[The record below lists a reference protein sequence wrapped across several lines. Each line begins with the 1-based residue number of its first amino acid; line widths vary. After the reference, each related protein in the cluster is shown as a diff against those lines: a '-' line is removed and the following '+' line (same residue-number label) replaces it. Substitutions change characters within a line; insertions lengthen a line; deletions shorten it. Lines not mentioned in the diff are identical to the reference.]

1 MSDHSIFEKYLE
13 HRYQKS
19 GALTPGQKLEVLDLL
34 EQEAREQGRVPVGER
49 SVATVPVDNP
59 AVQAVLRGEEVS
71 LGAATVKSRAQGMLE
86 GLPTAAKIGILVGI
100 VLLPLMLMQLF
111 SGGGKTEEEMPPT
124 PEATLTLEPTPLP
137 QPTDVPPT
145 PLPPPTATHAMTL
158 GLGGPAE
165 SNRDPASIEIAG
177 QLFIVARGEVNEE
190 DGSWKPQ
197 GPEWLSGTEV
207 RRVFAVPYE
216 ALMDADVASGD
227 EIYVRTRGGHVL
239 TYIVRDVVRLQANQI
254 ETFFSLRP
262 SLVVALPLNS
272 GDVNSVERVLIF
284 GEAQIED
291 IQVQAAPMDSPA
303 SGQANAFTYGGTN
316 LRNNPGLDSDVLIG
330 MPANTPLYV
339 NLSTPPVRVDD
350 VDWVYVLSPYGY
362 GWVAKQM
369 VSIP

>member
-1 MSDHSIFEKYLE
+1 MSDRSIFEKYLE
-13 HRYQKS
+13 HRYQKA

-71 LGAATVKSRAQGMLE
+71 LGAATVRNRTQGMLE

-100 VLLPLMLMQLF
+100 VLLPLLLMQLF
-111 SGGGKTEEEMPPT
+111 SGKQKEAELAPT
-124 PEATLTLEPTPLP
+124 PEATLTSEPTPLP
-137 QPTDVPPT
+137 LPTELPPT
-145 PLPPPTATHAMTL
+145 PLPPPTATSALMM

-165 SNRDPASIEIAG
+165 SNRDPASIEVAG
-177 QLFIVARGEVNEE
+177 QLFIVTRGEVNPE

-216 ALMDADVASGD
+216 SLVDANVAAGD
-227 EIYVRTRGGHVL
+227 EIHVRTRGGHVL

-284 GEAQIED
+284 GEAHIEE
-291 IQVQAAPMDSPA
+291 IQVQVAPADS
-303 SGQANAFTYGGTN
+303 SIGGQANAITYGGTN